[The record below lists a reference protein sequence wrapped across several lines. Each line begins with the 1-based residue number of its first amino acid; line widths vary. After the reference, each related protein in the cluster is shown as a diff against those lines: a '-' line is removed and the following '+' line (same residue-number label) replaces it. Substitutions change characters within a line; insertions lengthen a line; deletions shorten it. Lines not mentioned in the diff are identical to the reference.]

1 MLEVLIG
8 FISGMISGIGM
19 GGGTALIFFLSFV
32 LGIEQHV
39 AQASNLIFF
48 VPTSIAAI
56 FVNLKNK
63 NVNLKLAK
71 IVSITGVIGAVV
83 GAMLAVRTNVELLR
97 KLFGYFLALVAAH
110 EIYTIIKEYIKEK
123 NTHNIK

>member
-71 IVSITGVIGAVV
+71 IVSITGVIGAAV

>member
-1 MLEVLIG
+1 MLEILIG
-8 FISGMISGIGM
+8 FVSGMISGIGM
-19 GGGTALIFFLSFV
+19 GGGTALIFLLSFISGV
-32 LGIEQHV
+32 EQHV

-63 NVNLKLAK
+63 NVNLNLAK
-71 IVSITGVIGAVV
+71 TISITGIIGAVI
-83 GAMLAVRTNVELLR
+83 GAMLAVKTDVEQLR
-97 KLFGYFLALVAAH
+97 KFLGYFLAIVAVH

-123 NTHNIK
+123 NTHNIN